1 MRFCKYSSDERTGV
15 LRRPINQIHH
25 GPTIRRERNIAPVVM
40 KQIKGLELSQLRNTH
55 RSDLSGRYR
64 LKRGALRLRQR
75 QKDFHTITRRCH
87 LMSPANMFKFA
98 TYSDIGNGRTRG
110 RQVATLSIVKSLEVT
125 RN

>member
-25 GPTIRRERNIAPVVM
+25 GPTIRRERNLAAIVM
-40 KQIKGLELSQLRNTH
+40 NQIKGPELAQLQNAH
-55 RSDLSGRYR
+55 RSDHTGGHR
-64 LKRGALRLRQR
+64 LKRIALRLRQR

-110 RQVATLSIVKSLEVT
+110 RQVATLSIVKPLEVT

>member
-1 MRFCKYSSDERTGV
+1 
-15 LRRPINQIHH
+15 
-25 GPTIRRERNIAPVVM
+25 M

-110 RQVATLSIVKSLEVT
+110 RQVATLSIVKPLEVT